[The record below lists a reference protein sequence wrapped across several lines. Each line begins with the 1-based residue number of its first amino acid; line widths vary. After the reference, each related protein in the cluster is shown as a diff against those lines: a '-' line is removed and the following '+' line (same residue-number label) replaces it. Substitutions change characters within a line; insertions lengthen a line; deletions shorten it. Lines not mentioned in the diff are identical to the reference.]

1 MAYATIDDLRG
12 SEGYLET
19 FEHDGVLET
28 THDSV
33 LLAILER
40 AEAFVNS
47 YIGTTS
53 SLSAAAAAT
62 TIVYGNDLQSL
73 SLPPIVPGSVT
84 LVTAPSGYTIPDY
97 IEQDGAL
104 VLTDS
109 SGVVVQPYRTS
120 LAFTTG
126 SPIRWTYG
134 VPYTVSA
141 TFGWSAGDLAI
152 LAEATLQTAV
162 QLWRFRDTG
171 GSKISGSEITPMEV
185 KADWTPMV
193 KSGLDDIARRVRGFN
208 VGVW

>member
-1 MAYATIDDLRG
+1 MYCTIDDLRG
-12 SEGYLET
+12 AEGYLEQ
-19 FEHDGVLET
+19 FEGDGTLDT

-53 SLSAAAAAT
+53 SLSAAAAST
-62 TIVYGNDLQSL
+62 TIVYGNGLQSL
-73 SLPPIVPGSVT
+73 TLPPLVPGSVT

-109 SGVVVQPYRTS
+109 SGIVLQPYRSS

-171 GSKISGSEITPMEV
+171 GSDVSGTEGAVVVV
-185 KADWTPMV
+185 KAGWTPLV

>member
-12 SEGYLET
+12 AEGYLEQ
-19 FEHDGVLET
+19 FEGDGTLDT

-47 YIGTTS
+47 YIGTPT
-53 SLSAAAAAT
+53 SLSPAAAAT
-62 TIVYGNDLQSL
+62 TIVYGNGLQTL
-73 SLPPIVPGSVT
+73 MLPPIVPGSVT

-109 SGVVVQPYRTS
+109 AGIVVQPYRSS

-126 SPIRWTYG
+126 SPLRWTYG

-171 GSKISGSEITPMEV
+171 GSDVSGTEGAVVVV
-185 KADWTPMV
+185 KAGWTPLV